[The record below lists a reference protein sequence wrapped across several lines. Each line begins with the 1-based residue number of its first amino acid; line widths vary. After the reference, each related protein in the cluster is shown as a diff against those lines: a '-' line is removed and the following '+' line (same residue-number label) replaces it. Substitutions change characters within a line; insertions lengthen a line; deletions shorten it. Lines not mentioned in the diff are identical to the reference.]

1 MPSTLTARG
10 EVGKQS
16 EKIERNTRKAGF
28 CGILLR
34 WRLLIVVIFARGLI
48 GAQLGVKGCQECL
61 STA

>member
-1 MPSTLTARG
+1 MPSTLTARE

-16 EKIERNTRKAGF
+16 EKIERNTRKESF

-34 WRLLIVVIFARGLI
+34 WRSLIVVMFARGLI
-48 GAQLGVKGCQECL
+48 GAQLGMMGCQECL